1 MLPAA
6 FTQRLFA
13 LCLTLLLAA
22 CAHTPSSRLPDGK
35 PIGVDDQR
43 RSAVVLSALT
53 LLDTPYRYGGREPST
68 GFDCSG
74 LVHYVFSQE
83 SSSPIPRR
91 TSDQASAARRVSRAQ
106 LRPGDLVFFNT
117 LGAPNSHVGIYI
129 GKQQFINAPSSGGR
143 VRIDSLD
150 NPYFAKRFETA
161 RTFFD

>member
-1 MLPAA
+1 MVPAA
-6 FTQRLFA
+6 FMQRLFT
-13 LCLTLLLAA
+13 LCLTLILAA
-22 CAHTPSSRLPDGK
+22 CAHTPSSHLAAGK
-35 PIGVDDQR
+35 PIGVDNQR

-91 TSDQASAARRVSRAQ
+91 TSDQASVARRVSRSQ

-117 LGAPNSHVGIYI
+117 LGTPNSHVGIYI

-150 NPYFAKRFETA
+150 NPYFSKRFETA

>member
-1 MLPAA
+1 MTPAA
-6 FTQRLFA
+6 FTQRLLT
-13 LCLTLLLAA
+13 LCLALLLAA
-22 CAHTPSSRLPDGK
+22 CAHTPTTQTFGMDE
-35 PIGVDDQR
+35 QR
-43 RSAVVLSALT
+43 RSAVVLSALS
-53 LLDTPYRYGGREPST
+53 LLDTPYRYGGRKPST

-83 SSSPIPRR
+83 SSSPVPRR
-91 TSDQASAARRVSRAQ
+91 TSDQARAARGVSRSE

>member
-1 MLPAA
+1 MIPAA
-6 FTQRLFA
+6 FTQRLLT

-22 CAHTPSSRLPDGK
+22 CAHTPSSRPPTTHIFELDE
-35 PIGVDDQR
+35 QR
-43 RSAVVLSALT
+43 RSAVVLSALS
-53 LLDTPYRYGGREPST
+53 LLDTPYRYGGHKPST

-83 SSSPIPRR
+83 SSSPVPRR
-91 TSDQASAARRVSRAQ
+91 TSDQAGAARRVSRSQ

-117 LGAPNSHVGIYI
+117 LGTPNSHVGIYI